1 VSRIAFPR
9 KALRAA
15 VLEAA
20 QGGPALL
27 LTGPPG
33 AGKTSL
39 LLDCARALE
48 RDGWHVLYLDLMAAA
63 SSPER
68 FVASALDALPPAVA
82 AERRAEVAEAARLA
96 RSGRASGAA
105 AVGALF
111 SLWAS
116 IDEAGGRPIAILLDE
131 ATEIRSLAY
140 FEGLRRVDA
149 LFGAALLPRRATI
162 LATSFPT
169 LARTLWRSAPA
180 LAVPPLAT
188 EEIEQAG
195 LPEDSEALARAS
207 FGWPRYASALIEAI
221 AGGADLRSAWVEE
234 MALGGRLETACRH
247 TYETLLLRSRGY
259 GISKAV
265 LAAVAEEEGLN
276 LTALVPR
283 IGRTAGATRDY
294 LIWLVGVDALRV
306 VKKRYSYV
314 DGLVRLWVRLHARGT
329 QASGDQIAE
338 AADAL
343 LGTPVREADA
353 AFLRENPRR
362 ETLMEID

>member
-1 VSRIAFPR
+1 MSRIAFPR
-9 KALRAA
+9 RDLRSA

-33 AGKTSL
+33 AGKTTL

-48 RDGWHVLYLDLMAAA
+48 RDGWHVVYLDLMAAA

-68 FVASALDALPPAVA
+68 FVESALDALPAAVA
-82 AERRAEVAEAARLA
+82 AARRAEVAEAARLA

-105 AVGALF
+105 AVAALF

-116 IDEAGGRPIAILLDE
+116 IDEAGGRPVAILLDE

-140 FEGLRRVDA
+140 FDGLRRVDA
-149 LFGAALLPRRATI
+149 LFGAALLARRATI

-169 LARTLWRSAPA
+169 LARTLWRSAPV
-180 LAVPPLAT
+180 LAVPPLS
-188 EEIEQAG
+188 EGEID
-195 LPEDSEALARAS
+195 PALARAS
-207 FGWPRYASALIEAI
+207 FGWPRYAAALLEATSD
-221 AGGADLRSAWVEE
+221 GGDLREAWAGE
-234 MALGGRLETACRH
+234 MARGGRLETACRH

-259 GISKAV
+259 GICKAV

-276 LTALVPR
+276 LTALVSR
-283 IGRTAGATRDY
+283 VGRTAGATRDY

-306 VKKRYSYV
+306 VKKRYFYV

-329 QASGDQIAE
+329 PATGAQIAE

-343 LGTPVREADA
+343 LGAPAPEADTA
-353 AFLRENPRR
+353 LLRENPRR
-362 ETLMEID
+362 ESLIEID